1 MTDRRLDGFEEG
13 EKLPWLESAEDYDES
28 RSSWPRIGLLVL
40 AGIAIL
46 AALAFAY
53 SRMSQPSG
61 GRGDGS
67 LIAAPQGDYK
77 VKPTDPGG
85 MKMAGEGDSVYA
97 ASEGAVTNA
106 SVDLSRTME
115 TPVAGKVVP
124 SAPAPKA
131 TGALKATAPVPE
143 KAKPLVPSTA
153 ATPAAAS
160 SGGGGSVV
168 QLGAFPT
175 SVAADQAWV
184 SLSRRFPWLAPLGK
198 SVQSAEV
205 NGRSVSRLRVNAGSA
220 MQARELCQRLKVAGE
235 SCFVAAD

>member
-1 MTDRRLDGFEEG
+1 MTDRRIDGFEDG
-13 EKLPWLESAEDYDES
+13 EKLPWLESAQDFDEA
-28 RSSWPRIGLLVL
+28 RSGWSRIGLLVV
-40 AGIAIL
+40 AGIVLL
-46 AALAFAY
+46 AALGFAY
-53 SRMSQPSG
+53 SMMSRPSG
-61 GRGDGS
+61 GDGDGS

-97 ASEGAVTNA
+97 ATEGAVTNA

-131 TGALKATAPVPE
+131 AGAPKVAAPVPE
-143 KAKPLVPSTA
+143 KAKPLLPSTA
-153 ATPAAAS
+153 APAAAS

-168 QLGAFPT
+168 QLGAYPT
-175 SVAADQAWV
+175 SVAADQAW
-184 SLSRRFPWLAPLGK
+184 SALSRRFPWLAPLGK